1 MTVRYRIAPA
11 SPEAHL
17 FDVTLELDRPAPE
30 GQEFWLPAWIPGS
43 YLMREFSRHVV
54 SVEAS
59 CAGRPLALL
68 KLDKLRWRTAPAD
81 GPITL
86 RYRVYAFDLS
96 VRGAYLDTT
105 RGFFN
110 GSSVFLAAQG
120 REDEPCEVTIERPAG
135 KAYKDWQVATSL
147 ARAGAKAHDF
157 GGYCAANYDEL
168 IDHPVELGEFS
179 RIRFKACGVPHEIV
193 IAGRHQADM
202 ARLKKDIRKI
212 CETQI
217 RFFGEPAP
225 FDRYVFLTFATG
237 DGYGGLEHR
246 ASTALICSRDDLPLA
261 HETGIKPGYRQF
273 LGLVSHEYFHAWNVK
288 RIKPAAFAPYAL
300 EREGYTRLLWAFEGV
315 TSYYDDLMLLRAG
328 LIGEQEYLDLLAQ
341 TMTSVQRTPGR
352 FMQNLEDSSFDAWI
366 KYYRQDENSPNS
378 LVSYYTKGALAA
390 LCLDLTLRQQGSSLD
405 EVMRE
410 LWRRFGRDFEAL
422 QRGVGEEEWE
432 AVAQLVAGFDLT
444 GFFER
449 ALRST
454 DELPLAELLA
464 KFGVESQLRPAC
476 GSHDKG
482 GWQEK
487 LPESKPVL
495 GARSKTDEGM
505 VRLTQV
511 IDGGAEQRAGL
522 AAGDLLVAL
531 DGLRVTAA
539 NLDTLLAGQ
548 PGGAKRSLFAF
559 RRDELREF
567 TLTPLAAAADTWGL
581 RMASSGQAG
590 RKAWLGG

>member
-1 MTVRYRIAPA
+1 MTIRYRIAPA

-17 FDVTLELDRPAPE
+17 FDVTLELDQPAPE

-43 YLMREFSRHVV
+43 YLMREFSRHIV

-59 CAGRPLALL
+59 SAGRPLALL

-81 GPITL
+81 GPIVL

-120 REDEPCEVTIERPAG
+120 REGEPCEVAIERPSG
-135 KAYKDWQVATSL
+135 KAYKAWQVATSL

-179 RIRFKACGVPHEIV
+179 RISFKACGVPHEIV

-202 ARLKKDIRKI
+202 PRLKKDIRKI

-225 FDRYVFLTFATG
+225 FDRYVFLTLATG

-246 ASTALICSRDDLPLA
+246 ASTALVCSRDDLPLA

-300 EREGYTRLLWAFEGV
+300 ECEGYTRLLWAFEGV

-328 LIGEQEYLDLLAQ
+328 LIDEQEYLDLLAQ

-352 FMQNLEDSSFDAWI
+352 FAQTLEDSSFDAWI
-366 KYYRQDENSPNS
+366 KYYRQDENSPNI
-378 LVSYYTKGALAA
+378 LVSYYTKGALVA
-390 LCLDLTLRQQGSSLD
+390 LCLDLTLRQQGCSLD

-410 LWRRFGRDFEAL
+410 LWRRFGRDFETL

-432 AVAQLVAGFDLT
+432 AVAQQVAGFDLT
-444 GFFER
+444 GFFEQ

-454 DELPLAELLA
+454 DELPLPELLA
-464 KFGVESQLRPAC
+464 KFGVESQLRPAS

-487 LPESKPVL
+487 YPESRPVL
-495 GARSKTDEGM
+495 GARTKTDEGM
-505 VRLTQV
+505 VRLTHV
-511 IDGGAEQRAGL
+511 IDGGAAQKAGL
-522 AAGDLLVAL
+522 VAGDLLVAF
-531 DGLRVTAA
+531 DGLRVNSA
-539 NLDTLLAGQ
+539 NLDALLARQ

-559 RRDELREF
+559 RRDELCEF
-567 TLTPLAAAADTWGL
+567 TVTLQEAEADTWGL
-581 RMASSGQAG
+581 KVSGSG
-590 RKAWLGG
+590 KDVRKAWLGG